1 MTGIVVF
8 ILRLLLAGALYA
20 FLGWSIYTI
29 WQDLRI
35 HSTLLS
41 SKQIPI
47 IKLETTNKEEHLI
60 LELDLPEIII
70 GRDPNCEFS
79 ISDETISAKHA
90 KLGYRQKQWWIED
103 LQSTNG
109 TFLNEEEIK
118 TPTVVISGDELRCG
132 QVELSIQIQP
142 NIGK

>member
-1 MTGIVVF
+1 MTGIIVF

-35 HSTLLS
+35 HSTLLG

-47 IKLETTNKEEHLI
+47 IKIETTNKEENLV

-79 ISDETISAKHA
+79 ISDDTISAKHA

-109 TFLNEEEIK
+109 TFLNEEAIK

-132 QVELSIQIQP
+132 QVELSIHIQH
-142 NIGK
+142 NNG

>member
-1 MTGIVVF
+1 MTGIFVF

-35 HSTLLS
+35 HSTLLG
-41 SKQIPI
+41 SKQVPI
-47 IKLETTNKEEHLI
+47 IKVETLNKDERTI
-60 LELDLPEIII
+60 LELGLPEIII

-79 ISDETISAKHA
+79 IPDETISARHA
-90 KLGYRQKQWWIED
+90 KLGFRQKQWWVED

-109 TFLNEEEIK
+109 TFLNEEEVK
-118 TPTVVISGDELRCG
+118 TPTVIISGDELRCG
-132 QVELSIQIQP
+132 QVKMRIQIEP
-142 NIGK
+142 PHS